1 MNRHTATCRSAL
13 LLCGALL
20 LLGGCASRWQDM
32 FVSYSDQMVPLR
44 NQLLLGHAAEALP
57 EVRDSTLGDDTF
69 VLDRLEQGRIAW
81 LAGQDAGSKQALTAA
96 DSRLRWEDRQ
106 AQYRLSQGLGQVGSL
121 LTNDQSMAYRTPD
134 YERTMLHHYLALN
147 YLQRGDAEGALV
159 EVRRANQVQ
168 EQALKR
174 RADEVRKAKDERDH
188 AAAER
193 DPEDEMRQLMSRG
206 APDLDRLIGR
216 VKNGFQNAYTFYF
229 SAVLYEAAGDLNDAW
244 VDYQRGY
251 QIAPDNQSLQDA
263 LLRLAVLRG
272 APDEIRAT
280 EKKVGRKAL
289 SLAKDQGQLVVLFE
303 DGLIPARR
311 ELFLPLPISTSG
323 GDFRTFTVAIPYY
336 DNRASNSG
344 PLTVEVD
351 KLAWQTSELVRLE
364 ALAAKDLQERL
375 PGMLTRQALR
385 LVAKEQMRQAAA
397 KEGGDVGNILVGIFN
412 TLSER
417 ADTRSWLTLP
427 AQASSWQGMVPAGDI
442 HLTLSAGAAQRQ
454 LPLTI
459 HKGRTTLVWV
469 QRLGAGLTTRVMPL

>member
-1 MNRHTATCRSAL
+1 MRPASLTGL
-13 LLCGALL
+13 LLAGL
-20 LLGGCASRWQDM
+20 LLGGCASRWQDL

-57 EVRDSTLGDDTF
+57 KVRESTPGDDTY
-69 VLDRLEQGRIAW
+69 VLDQLERGRIAW
-81 LAGQDAGSKQALTAA
+81 LAGQDGVSKQGFAAA
-96 DSRLRWEDRQ
+96 DSRLAWEDNQ
-106 AQYRLSQGLGQVGSL
+106 AQYRLSHGLDQAGSL
-121 LTNDQSMAYRTPD
+121 LTNDQTMAYRAPD

-168 EQALKR
+168 ERALKA
-174 RADEVRKAKDERDH
+174 RADEVRKAKEESEEAEADT
-188 AAAER
+188 AAEG
-193 DPEDEMRQLMSRG
+193 EMRQLMSRG
-206 APDLDRLIGR
+206 APELDRLIGQ

-229 SAVLYEAAGDLNDAW
+229 SGVLYEATGDLNDAW

-263 LLRLAVLRG
+263 LLRLARLRG
-272 APDEIRAT
+272 SVDELKET
-280 EKKVGRKAL
+280 EKRVGRKAPP
-289 SLAKDQGQLVVLFE
+289 LARDQGQLVVLFE

-311 ELFLPLPISTSG
+311 EIFLPLPISTSS
-323 GDFRTFTVAIPYY
+323 GDFRTFTVAVPYY
-336 DNRASNSG
+336 DNRASDTG
-344 PLTVEVD
+344 PLTVSAG
-351 KLAWQTSELVRLE
+351 KQAGRTSSLVRLE

-385 LVAKEQMRQAAA
+385 LVAKEQLRRSAA

-427 AQASSWQGMVPAGDI
+427 AEASSWQGMLPAGDVN
-442 HLTLSAGAAQRQ
+442 LTLGAGAAQRQ

-459 HKGRTTLVWV
+459 HSGRTTLVWV
-469 QRLGAGLTTRVMPL
+469 QRLGAGLSTRVMPL

>member
-1 MNRHTATCRSAL
+1 MRAAPSQHGVHIRLPGMRPIHEIAARHPHGHRMRYVAGCRCDDCRAANSAREREYEIRRKAGESNPIVPADRARAHILALADAGVGMASVVAATDISRAI
-13 LLCGALL
+13 LCKIKDG
-20 LLGGCASRWQDM
+20 SRKG
-32 FVSYSDQMVPLR
+32 VRRTNEAKILAVPL
-44 NQLLLGHAAEALP
+44 
-57 EVRDSTLGDDTF
+57 D
-69 VLDRLEQGRIAW
+69 
-81 LAGQDAGSKQALTAA
+81 
-96 DSRLRWEDRQ
+96 
-106 AQYRLSQGLGQVGSL
+106 
-121 LTNDQSMAYRTPD
+121 
-134 YERTMLHHYLALN
+134 YLA
-147 YLQRGDAEGALV
+147 DGALV

-174 RADEVRKAKDERDH
+174 RADEVRKAKDESEE
-188 AAAER
+188 AEA
-193 DPEDEMRQLMSRG
+193 EGEMRQLMSRG
-206 APDLDRLIGR
+206 APDLDRLIGK

-251 QIAPDNQSLQDA
+251 QIAPDNRSLQDA
-263 LLRLAVLRG
+263 LLRLARLRG
-272 APDEIRAT
+272 SPDEIRET
-280 EKKVGRKAL
+280 EKKVGRKAPP
-289 SLAKDQGQLVVLFE
+289 LAKDQGQLVVLFE

-311 ELFLPLPISTSG
+311 ELFLPLPISTSS

-336 DNRASNSG
+336 DNRASDTG
-344 PLTVEVD
+344 PLTVAVGKRVE
-351 KLAWQTSELVRLE
+351 QTSELVRLE

-385 LVAKEQMRQAAA
+385 LVAKEQMRRTAA

-427 AQASSWQGMVPAGDI
+427 AQASSWQGMVPTGDI
-442 HLTLSAGAAQRQ
+442 NLTLGAGAAQRQ

>member
-1 MNRHTATCRSAL
+1 MRPASLTGL
-13 LLCGALL
+13 LLAGL
-20 LLGGCASRWQDM
+20 LLGGCASHWQDL

-57 EVRDSTLGDDTF
+57 KVRESTPGDDTY
-69 VLDRLEQGRIAW
+69 VLDQLERGRVAW
-81 LAGQDAGSKQALTAA
+81 LAGQDGVSKQGFAAA
-96 DSRLRWEDRQ
+96 DSRLAWEDNQ
-106 AQYRLSQGLGQVGSL
+106 AQYRLSHGLDQAGSL
-121 LTNDQSMAYRTPD
+121 LTNDQTMAYRARD

-168 EQALKR
+168 ERALKA
-174 RADEVRKAKDERDH
+174 RADEVRKAKEESEEAEADT
-188 AAAER
+188 AAEG
-193 DPEDEMRQLMSRG
+193 EMRQLMSRG
-206 APDLDRLIGR
+206 APELDRLIGQ

-229 SAVLYEAAGDLNDAW
+229 SGVLYEAAGDLNDAW

-263 LLRLAVLRG
+263 LLRLARLRG
-272 APDEIRAT
+272 SVDELKET
-280 EKKVGRKAL
+280 EKRVGRKAPPL
-289 SLAKDQGQLVVLFE
+289 TRDQGQLVVLFE

-311 ELFLPLPISTSG
+311 EIFLPLPISTSS
-323 GDFRTFTVAIPYY
+323 GDFRTFTVAVPYY
-336 DNRASNSG
+336 DNRASDTG
-344 PLTVEVD
+344 PLTVSVGKRVE
-351 KLAWQTSELVRLE
+351 QTSKLVRLE

-385 LVAKEQMRQAAA
+385 LVAKEQLRRSAA

-427 AQASSWQGMVPAGDI
+427 AEASSWQGMLPAGDVN
-442 HLTLSAGAAQRQ
+442 LTLGAGAAQRQ

-459 HKGRTTLVWV
+459 HSGRTTLVWV
-469 QRLGAGLTTRVMPL
+469 QRLGAGLSTRVMPL

>member
-1 MNRHTATCRSAL
+1 MRPASLTGL
-13 LLCGALL
+13 LLAGL
-20 LLGGCASRWQDM
+20 LLGGCASRWQDL

-57 EVRDSTLGDDTF
+57 KVRESTPGDDTY
-69 VLDRLEQGRIAW
+69 VLDQLEKGRIAW
-81 LAGQDAGSKQALTAA
+81 LAGQDGVSKQGFAAA
-96 DSRLRWEDRQ
+96 DSRLAWEENQ
-106 AQYRLSQGLGQVGSL
+106 AQYRLSQGLAQAGSL
-121 LTNDQSMAYRTPD
+121 LTNDQTMAYRAPD

-168 EQALKR
+168 ERALKA
-174 RADEVRKAKDERDH
+174 RADEVRKAKEESEE
-188 AAAER
+188 AEA
-193 DPEDEMRQLMSRG
+193 DTATEGEMRQLMSRG
-206 APDLDRLIGR
+206 APELDRLIGR

-229 SAVLYEAAGDLNDAW
+229 SGVLYEAAGDLNDAW

-263 LLRLAVLRG
+263 LLRLARLRG
-272 APDEIRAT
+272 SSDELKET
-280 EKKVGRKAL
+280 EKKVGRKAPP
-289 SLAKDQGQLVVLFE
+289 LAKDQGQLVVLFE

-311 ELFLPLPISTSG
+311 EIFLPLPISTSS
-323 GDFRTFTVAIPYY
+323 GDFRTFTVAVPYY
-336 DNRASNSG
+336 DNRASDTG
-344 PLTVEVD
+344 PLTVSVGRQ
-351 KLAWQTSELVRLE
+351 AGRTSSLVRLE

-385 LVAKEQMRQAAA
+385 LVAKEQLRRSAA

-427 AQASSWQGMVPAGDI
+427 AEASSWQGMVPAGEVQ
-442 HLTLSAGAAQRQ
+442 LQLGAGSAMRT
-454 LPLTI
+454 LPLTV
-459 HKGRTTLVWV
+459 HAGRTTLVWV
-469 QRLGAGLTTRVMPL
+469 QRLGAGLSTRVMPL

>member
-1 MNRHTATCRSAL
+1 MRPASLTGL
-13 LLCGALL
+13 LLAGL
-20 LLGGCASRWQDM
+20 LLGGCASRWQDL

-57 EVRDSTLGDDTF
+57 KVRESTPGDDTY
-69 VLDRLEQGRIAW
+69 VLDQLERGRIAW
-81 LAGQDAGSKQALTAA
+81 LAGQDAISKQGFAAA
-96 DSRLRWEDRQ
+96 DSRLAWEDNQ
-106 AQYRLSQGLGQVGSL
+106 ARYRLSQGLAQAGSL
-121 LTNDQSMAYRTPD
+121 LTNDQTMAYRAPD

-168 EQALKR
+168 ERALKA
-174 RADEVRKAKDERDH
+174 RADEVRKAKEKSEE
-188 AAAER
+188 AEA
-193 DPEDEMRQLMSRG
+193 EGEMRQLMSRG
-206 APDLDRLIGR
+206 APELDRLIGQ

-229 SAVLYEAAGDLNDAW
+229 SGVLYEAAGDLNDAW

-263 LLRLAVLRG
+263 LLRLARLRG
-272 APDEIRAT
+272 SSDELKET
-280 EKKVGRKAL
+280 EKKLGRKAPP
-289 SLAKDQGQLVVLFE
+289 LAKDQGQLVVLFE

-311 ELFLPLPISTSG
+311 EIFLPLPISTSS
-323 GDFRTFTVAIPYY
+323 GDFRTFTVAVPYY
-336 DNRASNSG
+336 DNRASDTG
-344 PLTVEVD
+344 PLTVSVG
-351 KLAWQTSELVRLE
+351 KQAGRTSSLVRLE

-385 LVAKEQMRQAAA
+385 LVAKEQLRRSAA

-427 AQASSWQGMVPAGDI
+427 AEASSWQGVLPAGEVQ
-442 HLTLSAGAAQRQ
+442 LRLGAGSAMRT
-454 LPLTI
+454 LPLTV
-459 HKGRTTLVWV
+459 HAGRTTLVWV
-469 QRLGAGLTTRVMPL
+469 QRLGAGLSTRVMPL

>member
-1 MNRHTATCRSAL
+1 MRPASLTGL
-13 LLCGALL
+13 LLAGL
-20 LLGGCASRWQDM
+20 LLGGCASRWQDL

-57 EVRDSTLGDDTF
+57 KVRESTPGDDTY
-69 VLDRLEQGRIAW
+69 VLDQLEKGRIAW
-81 LAGQDAGSKQALTAA
+81 LAGQDAISKQGFAAA
-96 DSRLRWEDRQ
+96 DSRLAWEESQ
-106 AQYRLSQGLGQVGSL
+106 AKYRLSQGLAQAGSL
-121 LTNDQSMAYRTPD
+121 LTNDQTMAYRTPD

-168 EQALKR
+168 ERALKA
-174 RADEVRKAKDERDH
+174 RADEVRKAKEKSEESEADG
-188 AAAER
+188 
-193 DPEDEMRQLMSRG
+193 EMRQLMSRG
-206 APDLDRLIGR
+206 APELDRLIGQ

-229 SAVLYEAAGDLNDAW
+229 SGVLYEAAGDLNDAW

-263 LLRLAVLRG
+263 LLRLARLRG
-272 APDEIRAT
+272 SADELKET
-280 EKKVGRKAL
+280 EKKVGRKAPPP
-289 SLAKDQGQLVVLFE
+289 AKDQGQLVVLFE

-311 ELFLPLPISTSG
+311 EIFLPLPISTSS
-323 GDFRTFTVAIPYY
+323 GDFRTFTVAAPYY
-336 DNRASNSG
+336 DNRASDTG
-344 PLTVEVD
+344 PLTVSAG
-351 KLAWQTSELVRLE
+351 KQAGRTSSLVRLE

-385 LVAKEQMRQAAA
+385 LVAKEQVRRTAA

-427 AQASSWQGMVPAGDI
+427 AEASSWQGMVPAGEVQ
-442 HLTLSAGAAQRQ
+442 LQLGAGSAMRT
-454 LPLTI
+454 LPLTV
-459 HKGRTTLVWV
+459 HAGRTTLVWV
-469 QRLGAGLTTRVMPL
+469 QRLGAGLSSRVMPL

>member
-1 MNRHTATCRSAL
+1 MRPASLTGL
-13 LLCGALL
+13 LLAGL
-20 LLGGCASRWQDM
+20 LLGGCASRWQDL

-57 EVRDSTLGDDTF
+57 KVRESTPGDDTY
-69 VLDRLEQGRIAW
+69 VLDQLEKGRIAW
-81 LAGQDAGSKQALTAA
+81 LAGQDAISKQGFAAA
-96 DSRLRWEDRQ
+96 DSRLAWEDNQ
-106 AQYRLSQGLGQVGSL
+106 ARYRLSQGLAQAGSL
-121 LTNDQSMAYRTPD
+121 LTNDQTMAYRAPD

-168 EQALKR
+168 ERALKA
-174 RADEVRKAKDERDH
+174 RADEVRKAKEKSEESEADG
-188 AAAER
+188 
-193 DPEDEMRQLMSRG
+193 EMRQLMSRG
-206 APDLDRLIGR
+206 APELDRLIGQ

-229 SAVLYEAAGDLNDAW
+229 SGVLYEAAGDLNDAW

-263 LLRLAVLRG
+263 LLRLARLRG
-272 APDEIRAT
+272 SADELKET
-280 EKKVGRKAL
+280 EKKVGRKAPP
-289 SLAKDQGQLVVLFE
+289 LAKDQGQLVVLFE

-311 ELFLPLPISTSG
+311 EIFLPLPISTSS
-323 GDFRTFTVAIPYY
+323 GDFRTFTVAVPYY
-336 DNRASNSG
+336 DNRASDTG
-344 PLTVEVD
+344 PLTVSAG
-351 KLAWQTSELVRLE
+351 KQAGRTSSLVRLE

-385 LVAKEQMRQAAA
+385 LVAKEQVRRTAA

-427 AQASSWQGMVPAGDI
+427 AEASSWQGMVPAGEVQ
-442 HLTLSAGAAQRQ
+442 LQLGAGSAMRT
-454 LPLTI
+454 LPLTV
-459 HKGRTTLVWV
+459 HAGRTTLVWV
-469 QRLGAGLTTRVMPL
+469 QRLGAGLSTRVMPL

>member
-1 MNRHTATCRSAL
+1 MRPASLTGL
-13 LLCGALL
+13 LLAGL
-20 LLGGCASRWQDM
+20 LLGGCASRWQDL

-57 EVRDSTLGDDTF
+57 KVRESTPGDDTY
-69 VLDRLEQGRIAW
+69 VLDQLERGRIAW
-81 LAGQDAGSKQALTAA
+81 LAGQDAISKQGFAAA
-96 DSRLRWEDRQ
+96 DSRLAWEDNQ
-106 AQYRLSQGLGQVGSL
+106 ARYRLSQGLAQAGSL
-121 LTNDQSMAYRTPD
+121 LTNDQTMAYRAPD

-168 EQALKR
+168 ERALKA
-174 RADEVRKAKDERDH
+174 RADEVRKAKEKSEESE
-188 AAAER
+188 AEG
-193 DPEDEMRQLMSRG
+193 EMRQLMSRG
-206 APDLDRLIGR
+206 APELDRLIGQ

-229 SAVLYEAAGDLNDAW
+229 SGVLYEAAGDLNDAW

-263 LLRLAVLRG
+263 LLRLARLRG
-272 APDEIRAT
+272 SPDELKET
-280 EKKVGRKAL
+280 EKKVGRKAPP
-289 SLAKDQGQLVVLFE
+289 LAKDQGQLVVLFE

-311 ELFLPLPISTSG
+311 EIFLPLPISTSS
-323 GDFRTFTVAIPYY
+323 GDFRTFTVAVPYY
-336 DNRASNSG
+336 DNRASDTG
-344 PLTVEVD
+344 PLTVSVG
-351 KLAWQTSELVRLE
+351 KQAGRTSSLVRLE

-385 LVAKEQMRQAAA
+385 LVAKEQLRRSAA

-427 AQASSWQGMVPAGDI
+427 AEASSWQGVLPAGEVQ
-442 HLTLSAGAAQRQ
+442 LRLGAGSAMRT
-454 LPLTI
+454 LPLTV
-459 HKGRTTLVWV
+459 HAGRTTLVWV
-469 QRLGAGLTTRVMPL
+469 QRLGAGLSTRVMPL

>member
-1 MNRHTATCRSAL
+1 MRPASLTGL
-13 LLCGALL
+13 LLAGL
-20 LLGGCASRWQDM
+20 LLGGCASRWQDL

-57 EVRDSTLGDDTF
+57 KVRESTPGDDTY
-69 VLDRLEQGRIAW
+69 VLDQLERGRIAW
-81 LAGQDAGSKQALTAA
+81 LAGQDGVSKQGFAAA
-96 DSRLRWEDRQ
+96 DSRLAWEDNQ
-106 AQYRLSQGLGQVGSL
+106 AQYRLSHGLDQAGSL
-121 LTNDQSMAYRTPD
+121 LTNDQTMAYRAPD

-168 EQALKR
+168 ERALKA
-174 RADEVRKAKDERDH
+174 RADEVRKAKEESEEAEADT
-188 AAAER
+188 AAEG
-193 DPEDEMRQLMSRG
+193 EMRQLMSRG
-206 APDLDRLIGR
+206 APELDRLIGQ

-229 SAVLYEAAGDLNDAW
+229 SGVLYEAAGDLNDAW

-263 LLRLAVLRG
+263 LLRLARLRG
-272 APDEIRAT
+272 SVDELRET
-280 EKKVGRKAL
+280 EKRVGRKAPP
-289 SLAKDQGQLVVLFE
+289 LARDQGQLVVLFE

-311 ELFLPLPISTSG
+311 EIFLPLPISTSS
-323 GDFRTFTVAIPYY
+323 GDFRTFTVAVPYY
-336 DNRASNSG
+336 DNRASDTG
-344 PLTVEVD
+344 PLTVSAG
-351 KLAWQTSELVRLE
+351 KQAGRTSSLVRLE

-385 LVAKEQMRQAAA
+385 LVAKEQLRRSAA

-427 AQASSWQGMVPAGDI
+427 AEASSWQGMVPAGEVQ
-442 HLTLSAGAAQRQ
+442 LRLGAGSAMRT
-454 LPLTI
+454 LPLTV
-459 HKGRTTLVWV
+459 HAGRTTLVWV
-469 QRLGAGLTTRVMPL
+469 QRLGAGLSTRVMPL

>member
-1 MNRHTATCRSAL
+1 MRPATLTGL
-13 LLCGALL
+13 LLAGL
-20 LLGGCASRWQDM
+20 LLGGCASHWQDL

-57 EVRDSTLGDDTF
+57 EVRDSTLGDDTY

-81 LAGQDAGSKQALTAA
+81 LAGQDAGSKQALAAA
-96 DSRLRWEDRQ
+96 DSRLKWEDEQ
-106 AQYRLSQGLGQVGSL
+106 AEYRLSRGLAQAGSL
-121 LTNDQSMAYRTPD
+121 LINDQTMAYQVPD
-134 YERTMLHHYLALN
+134 YERTMLHHYQALN

-168 EQALKR
+168 EQAL
-174 RADEVRKAKDERDH
+174 RARSTQVQAVEEKGREASTQQQ
-188 AAAER
+188 
-193 DPEDEMRQLMSRG
+193 MRQLMSRG
-206 APDLDRLIGR
+206 VPDLDRLIGQ

-229 SAVLYEAAGDLNDAW
+229 SGVLYEAAGDLNDAW

-251 QIAPDNQSLQDA
+251 QIAPDNRSLQDA
-263 LLRLAVLRG
+263 LLRLARLRG
-272 APDEIRAT
+272 SPDELRET
-280 EKKVGRKAL
+280 EKKLGRKAPP
-289 SLAKDQGQLVVLFE
+289 LAKNQGQLVVLFE

-311 ELFLPLPISTSG
+311 ELFLPLPIATSG
-323 GDFRTFTVAIPYY
+323 GDFRTFTVAVPYY
-336 DNRASNSG
+336 DNRASDSG
-344 PLTVEVD
+344 PLTVS
-351 KLAWQTSELVRLE
+351 LANRHEQTSLLVRLE

-385 LVAKEQMRQAAA
+385 LLTKEQLRRSAA

-427 AQASSWQGMVPAGDI
+427 AQAGSWQAMLPAGEVT
-442 HLTLSAGAAQRQ
+442 LTLGAGSAQRS
-454 LPLTI
+454 LPLTV
-459 HKGRTTLVWV
+459 HGGRTTLVWV

>member
-1 MNRHTATCRSAL
+1 MRPASLTGL
-13 LLCGALL
+13 LLAGL
-20 LLGGCASRWQDM
+20 LLGGCASRWQDL

-57 EVRDSTLGDDTF
+57 KVRESTPGDDTY
-69 VLDRLEQGRIAW
+69 VLDQLEKGRIAW
-81 LAGQDAGSKQALTAA
+81 LAGQDAISKQGFAAA
-96 DSRLRWEDRQ
+96 DSRLAWEDNQ
-106 AQYRLSQGLGQVGSL
+106 ARYRLSQGLAQAGSL
-121 LTNDQSMAYRTPD
+121 LTNDQTMAYRTPD

-168 EQALKR
+168 ERALKA
-174 RADEVRKAKDERDH
+174 RADEVRKAKEKSEESE
-188 AAAER
+188 AEG
-193 DPEDEMRQLMSRG
+193 EMRQLMSRG
-206 APDLDRLIGR
+206 APELDRLIGR

-229 SAVLYEAAGDLNDAW
+229 SGVLYEAAGDLNDAW

-263 LLRLAVLRG
+263 LLRLARLRG
-272 APDEIRAT
+272 SSDELKET
-280 EKKVGRKAL
+280 EKKVGRKAPPP
-289 SLAKDQGQLVVLFE
+289 AKDQGQLVVLFE

-311 ELFLPLPISTSG
+311 EIFLPLPISTSS
-323 GDFRTFTVAIPYY
+323 GDFRTFTVAVPYY
-336 DNRASNSG
+336 DNRASDTG
-344 PLTVEVD
+344 PLTVSAG
-351 KLAWQTSELVRLE
+351 KQAGLTSSLVRLE

-385 LVAKEQMRQAAA
+385 LVAKEQLRRSAA

-427 AQASSWQGMVPAGDI
+427 AEASSWQGMLPAGEVQ
-442 HLTLSAGAAQRQ
+442 LQLGAGSAMRT
-454 LPLTI
+454 LPLTV
-459 HKGRTTLVWV
+459 HAGRTTLVWV
-469 QRLGAGLTTRVMPL
+469 QRLGAGLSTRVMPL

>member
-1 MNRHTATCRSAL
+1 MIPRLQLAGL
-13 LLCGALL
+13 LLVSS
-20 LLGGCASRWQDM
+20 LLGGCASHWQDM

-57 EVRDSTLGDDTF
+57 EVRDSTVGDDTY
-69 VLDRLEQGRIAW
+69 VLDRFEQGRIAW
-81 LAGQDAGSKQALTAA
+81 LAGQDAKSKQAFAAA
-96 DSRLRWEDRQ
+96 DNQLVWEDNQ
-106 AQYRLSQGLGQVGSL
+106 AEYRLSHGLAQVGSL
-121 LTNDQSMAYRTPD
+121 LTNDQSMAYRAPD
-134 YERTMLHHYLALN
+134 YERTMLHHYLALG

-174 RADEVRKAKDERDH
+174 RDDEVRKAREKREE
-188 AAAER
+188 AEA
-193 DPEDEMRQLMSRG
+193 DTATEGEMRQLVSR

-229 SAVLYEAAGDLNDAW
+229 SGVLYEAAGDLNDAW

-251 QIAPDNQSLQDA
+251 QIAPDNRSLQDA
-263 LLRLAVLRG
+263 LLRLARLRG
-272 APDEIRAT
+272 AADEIRET
-280 EKKVGRKAL
+280 EKKIGRKAPPL
-289 SLAKDQGQLVVLFE
+289 TPSIAKKQGQLVILFE

-323 GDFRTFTVAIPYY
+323 GDFRTFTVAVPYY
-336 DNRASNSG
+336 DNRTSDTG
-344 PLTVEVD
+344 PLTVTLGKRVE
-351 KLAWQTSELVRLE
+351 QTSELVRLE

-385 LVAKEQMRQAAA
+385 LITKEQLRRTAA
-397 KEGGDVGNILVGIFN
+397 KEGGDVGNLLVGIFN

-427 AQASSWQGMVPAGDI
+427 AQASSWQGMLPAGEVQ
-442 HLTLSAGAAQRQ
+442 LVLGAGSATRQ

-459 HKGRTTLVWV
+459 HGGRTTLVWV

>member
-1 MNRHTATCRSAL
+1 MRPASLTGL
-13 LLCGALL
+13 LLAGL
-20 LLGGCASRWQDM
+20 LLGGCASRWQDL

-57 EVRDSTLGDDTF
+57 KVRESTPGDDTY
-69 VLDRLEQGRIAW
+69 VLDQLERGRIAW
-81 LAGQDAGSKQALTAA
+81 LAGQDGVSKQGFAAA
-96 DSRLRWEDRQ
+96 DSRLAWEDNQ
-106 AQYRLSQGLGQVGSL
+106 AQYRLSHGLDQAGSL
-121 LTNDQSMAYRTPD
+121 LTNDQTMAYRAPD

-168 EQALKR
+168 ERALKA
-174 RADEVRKAKDERDH
+174 RADEVRKAKEESEETEADTATEG
-188 AAAER
+188 
-193 DPEDEMRQLMSRG
+193 EMRQLMSRG
-206 APDLDRLIGR
+206 APELDRLIGR

-229 SAVLYEAAGDLNDAW
+229 SGVLYEAAGDLNDAW

-263 LLRLAVLRG
+263 LLRLARLRG
-272 APDEIRAT
+272 SVDELRET
-280 EKKVGRKAL
+280 EKRVGRKAPP
-289 SLAKDQGQLVVLFE
+289 LARDQGQLVVLFE

-311 ELFLPLPISTSG
+311 EIFLPLPISTSS
-323 GDFRTFTVAIPYY
+323 GDFRTFTVAVPYY
-336 DNRASNSG
+336 DNRASDTG
-344 PLTVEVD
+344 PLTVSVG
-351 KLAWQTSELVRLE
+351 KQAGRTSSLVRLE

-385 LVAKEQMRQAAA
+385 LVAKEQLRRSAA

-427 AQASSWQGMVPAGDI
+427 AEASSWQGVLPAGDVN
-442 HLTLSAGAAQRQ
+442 LTLGASAAQRQ

-459 HKGRTTLVWV
+459 HSGRTTLVWV
-469 QRLGAGLTTRVMPL
+469 QRLGAGLSTRVMPL